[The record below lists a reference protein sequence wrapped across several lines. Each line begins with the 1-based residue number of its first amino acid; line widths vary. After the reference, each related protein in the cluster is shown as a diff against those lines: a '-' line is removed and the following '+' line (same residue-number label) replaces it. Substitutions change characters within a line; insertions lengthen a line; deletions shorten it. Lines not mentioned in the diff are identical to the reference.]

1 MKSLNE
7 DLKNSN
13 FKNMYLLY
21 GEESY
26 LRRLYKNKLREAL
39 VSSDDTMNYS
49 YYDGKGINVNE
60 IIDLAET
67 MPFFSERRVIII
79 ENSGFFK
86 EKCDAL
92 TDYLENSPEST
103 NFVFVENEVDK
114 RGRLFKKVKDKGR
127 AVELNSQDENS
138 LTKWVLGLLNKDEKK
153 ITQNA
158 MQLFLSKTGPEM
170 ENIFKELEKLVCYV
184 GERDNITIED
194 VETICTTKV
203 TNNIFDMVSAV
214 ADKQQKKALDLYYD
228 LLALKEPPMRILFF
242 ITRQFNLLLQVK
254 DLKRLGFNSNDIAKK
269 VGLPGFVVNKYLTQA
284 ARFTM
289 EWLKESLH
297 LCADSEE
304 AVKTGRINDVLSI
317 ELLIIEFSKQ

>member
-7 DLKNSN
+7 DLKINK

-26 LRRLYKNKLREAL
+26 LRRLYKNKLKAAL

-49 YYDGKGINVNE
+49 YYEGKGINPNE

-67 MPFFSERRVIII
+67 MPFFAEKRVIII

-92 TDYLENSPEST
+92 ADYLDSPSETTS
-103 NFVFVENEVDK
+103 FVFVENEVDK

-127 AVELNSQDENS
+127 SVELNCQDESS
-138 LTKWVLGLLNKDEKK
+138 LTKWILGLLKKEEKK

-158 MQLFLSKTGPEM
+158 MQLLLAKTGPEM
-170 ENIFKELEKLVCYV
+170 ENIYKEFEKLVCYV
-184 GERDNITIED
+184 GEKDNITIED
-194 VETICTTKV
+194 VEEICTTKV

-228 LLALKEPPMRILFF
+228 LLALKEPPMRILFL

-254 DLKRLGFNSNDIAKK
+254 DLNRLGFHSNDIAKK
-269 VGLPGFVVNKYLTQA
+269 IGLPSFVVNKYVTQSTK
-284 ARFTM
+284 FTIQ
-289 EWLKESLH
+289 WLKEALR

-304 AVKTGRINDVLSI
+304 AVKTGKISDTMSI
-317 ELLIIEFSKQ
+317 ELLIVDFSR